1 MFDPIEVIK
10 DSPFFDSKIMVDHFL
25 FYDFSAIPEE
35 QNDTFDDFYFDNE
48 LEQKSIKEIGTFIK
62 KCYEESK
69 FKFIQPFYYS
79 ILDEEDVFNLN
90 TGQWEDQ
97 MEIEFDN

>member
-1 MFDPIEVIK
+1 
-10 DSPFFDSKIMVDHFL
+10 MVDHFL

-79 ILDEEDVFNLN
+79 VLDEEDVFNLN
-90 TGQWEDQ
+90 TGKWEDQ